1 MKVNA
6 DDIAFLFSVLAQSS
20 DTFGVCAERLST
32 KFGAVLCVGLTCRTL
47 FPKKLRLNALFS
59 AFALFSDTPELF
71 RLHPFLS
78 VFLAILHPPPRDA
91 SSEPPVSIHEQWL
104 VCMLM
109 RKSWTQLKNLTSDY
123 ILASLDPDLAN
134 QELHSDSFL
143 ALVNQLKD
151 PSDRMQSQDPRLFQI
166 GIVPA
171 VFALPA
177 TDFDLFE
184 EYTDPTIEEAMS
196 AMIEIFNVDSLEQ
209 QLALAN
215 FKMPRLIPP
224 PPIRVPG
231 LYEFVLLDEKNAID
245 PEVQERKQKAMALM
259 QKAIEYPLRSTEQQ
273 LISNEITEDASFVF
287 ECNQLS
293 SSTFPN
299 LVERNPNVAINVLK
313 ALLSLSAADEF
324 LNAMLGMSISIHC
337 MDVVNTLASLMKPYN
352 ILGSEFMHLYIASI
366 CRKCDLSVDAENQAR
381 NVRLVCVFIQS
392 LLRNAVIAV
401 EEFEVEM
408 ESFCIQYSRYK
419 EASDLFQLL
428 RQAQFSKDA

>member
-6 DDIAFLFSVLAQSS
+6 DDIAFLFSVLTQSS
-20 DTFGVCAERLST
+20 DTFGECAERLST

-47 FPKKLRLNALFS
+47 FPKKLRLNALFA
-59 AFALFSDTPELF
+59 AFALFSDTPELL

-78 VFLAILHPPPRDA
+78 VFLAVLHPPPRDP

-109 RKSWTQLKNLTSDY
+109 LRNWTQLKHLTSDF

-134 QELHSDSFL
+134 QELQSNSFL
-143 ALVNQLKD
+143 TLLNQLKLR
-151 PSDRMQSQDPRLFQI
+151 SDKFQSQSPRLFQI
-166 GIVPA
+166 GAVPA
-171 VFALPA
+171 VFALPS
-177 TDFDLFE
+177 TDFDPFE
-184 EYTDPTIEEAMS
+184 EYTDPTIEEAMD

-224 PPIRVPG
+224 PPIRIPG
-231 LYEFVLLDEKNAID
+231 LDEFVLLDEKNEID
-245 PEVQERKQKAMALM
+245 PAVKQRKQNAMSLM
-259 QKAIEYPLRSTEQQ
+259 QKAIDFPLRSMEQQ
-273 LISNEITEDASFVF
+273 LISNEITEDASFVL

-293 SSTFPN
+293 STTFPN

-337 MDVVNTLASLMKPYN
+337 MDVVNKLASLMKPYN
-352 ILGSEFMHLYIASI
+352 ILGAEFMHLYIASI